1 VKRAATKIGTTEVL
15 RYAGQA
21 AVYALFCAGLAYF
34 SDAPAYRQLDP
45 ADAVIALSLTHAGSP
60 VSECRKL
67 SAEELAALPP
77 NMRAAEKCPRERSP
91 LHVQLAIDGKLRVD
105 TVRKPTGLH
114 SDGAATVYRRLTVP
128 AGRHHLVARMNDNAR
143 VDGFNH
149 EHSAEVELA
158 PRQVLVV
165 DFNTEQG
172 AFVFR

>member
-1 VKRAATKIGTTEVL
+1 VKRTGTKVGGTGVL

-21 AVYALFCAGLAYF
+21 VIYALFCAGLAYF

-45 ADAVIALSLTHAGSP
+45 GDAVITLSLTHAGSP
-60 VSECRKL
+60 VSECRKR

-77 NMRAAEKCPRERSP
+77 NMRVPEECPRERSP
-91 LHVQLAIDGKLRVD
+91 LHVQLAIDGTLRVD
-105 TVRKPTGLH
+105 TVRKPTGLR

-128 AGRHHLVARMNDNAR
+128 AGRHQLIARMNDSVR

-149 EHSAEVELA
+149 EHSAEVTLA

-165 DFNTEQG
+165 DFNSEQG
-172 AFVFR
+172 DFVFR